1 MDLINH
7 LFPLGVISLLVHIL
21 CYIVGTWRG
30 EAKGVTKGADE
41 MYTHLY
47 NRGVRKN
54 DHVIVTLEYEDRSET
69 QEF

>member
-1 MDLINH
+1 MVMELI
-7 LFPLGVISLLVHIL
+7 FPFIIVIPFVIGYMLGES
-21 CYIVGTWRG
+21 
-30 EAKGVTKGADE
+30 KGVTKGADE

-54 DHVIVTLEYEDRSET
+54 DHVIVKLEYEDRSET